1 MVGNYATYE
10 SLVDGFSNV
19 PELARVRKQVRVLAS
34 TLSDRPL
41 PLLTSSLAA
50 RQA

>member
-19 PELARVRKQVRVLAS
+19 AELARVRKQVRVRAS
-34 TLSDRPL
+34 ALGDRP
-41 PLLTSSLAA
+41 PP
-50 RQA
+50 RC